1 MAAEL
6 FVQQLCMQK
15 HPFFTLRVT
24 GGLTL
29 LSFAAAMA
37 SKFSS
42 AMRRPINRP
51 I

>member
-24 GGLTL
+24 GGVVICSGHGLEI
-29 LSFAAAMA
+29 F
-37 SKFSS
+37 
-42 AMRRPINRP
+42 
-51 I
+51 